1 MIEAFT
7 LTELLQTR
15 EIWLTLFTAYVL
27 GAIPFGLIITKF
39 FLGFD
44 VRDHGSGN
52 IGMTNVMRTAGKGP
66 GIATFL
72 LDFGKGALA
81 VFLVSAYFDQPPLV
95 AALAGFFAVFGHTKS
110 IFLGFTGGKGVA
122 TNFGVWALLDWRV
135 FLASVLT
142 WALVFGLKKVSSL
155 SALCSLLILPAAA
168 FQFHGSTPLTA
179 AAVLIATY
187 VILLHKENI
196 ARLISGEEGKLKAKD
211 ETQ

>member
-1 MIEAFT
+1 MEELA
-7 LTELLQTR
+7 LPELLQHR
-15 EIWLTLFTAYVL
+15 EVWLTLFTAYVL

-44 VRDHGSGN
+44 VREQGSGN

-81 VFLVSAYFDQPPLV
+81 VFLVSAYFEQPPIV

-110 IFLGFTGGKGVA
+110 IFLSFTGGKGVA
-122 TNFGVWALLDWRV
+122 TNFGVWAILDWRI

-142 WALVFGLKKVSSL
+142 WALVFGLRKVSSL
-155 SALCSLLILPAAA
+155 SALCSLVILPAAA
-168 FQFHGSTPLTA
+168 FQFHGSSPLTA
-179 AAVLIATY
+179 SAVLIATY
-187 VILLHKENI
+187 IILLHKENI
-196 ARLISGEEGKLKAKD
+196 SRLIKGEEGKLKAKD
-211 ETQ
+211 ES